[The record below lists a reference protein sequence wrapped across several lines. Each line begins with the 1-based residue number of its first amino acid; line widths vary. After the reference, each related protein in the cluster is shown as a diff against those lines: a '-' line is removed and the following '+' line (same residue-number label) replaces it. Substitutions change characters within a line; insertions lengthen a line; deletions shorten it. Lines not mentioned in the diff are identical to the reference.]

1 MPAKQVVFLLL
12 TLAVVPAAAW
22 LGIRYRWAERL
33 LVVGAFLSTTY
44 LVDINLVSMEA
55 YRGDTRGFEFG
66 VTDWMMIALV
76 VTMVRSPRWRSE
88 RLQLLPPNSAPLL
101 LYLGVA
107 LLSIA
112 FAYVPL
118 YAGFGF
124 FKLLRAVVVYWVAFN
139 YVRSEKD
146 LRFLVLVLVAMV
158 AVQFGLVIW
167 QRATGL
173 YRAVGSTP
181 HPNTLAVYVNFMN
194 MIFLAFVFGEKRRSP
209 YTWAAWGGLAM
220 GALIVLATFSRG
232 ALMTMVLGF
241 ALVVL
246 LSLWDRPRAS
256 KFALIGMMALAA
268 LPVLVKVT
276 PAIIERFQTAPVE
289 SGLSRHQ
296 ANSAALAMARDHF
309 FGVGLNNY
317 SHVVNNTAYADYIP
331 LASDRGIVH
340 NVYLLHASELGWLG
354 LAAFVLVIGRF
365 VWFAIRFVAQRRDDI
380 TSSMAIGILAGMTA
394 LWTQSLLEWL
404 FRQTYVT
411 VEFFLLAGLMA
422 ALPRVARRSRLER
435 VRKLLVLRR
444 LRAAAA

>member
-1 MPAKQVVFLLL
+1 VPAKQLIFLLL
-12 TLAVVPAAAW
+12 TLLVVPAAAW
-22 LGIRYRWAERL
+22 FGIRYRWAERL
-33 LVVGAFLSTTY
+33 LVVGVFLSSTY

-66 VTDWMMIALV
+66 VTDWMVIALI
-76 VTMVRSPRWRSE
+76 VTMARSPRWRRE
-88 RLQLLPPNSAPLL
+88 RLQLLPPNAIPMLA
-101 LYLGVA
+101 YLAIAA
-107 LLSIA
+107 LSVA

-118 YAGFGF
+118 YAGFGL
-124 FKLLRAVVVYWVAFN
+124 FKLLRAAAIYWVACN
-139 YVRSEKD
+139 YVRNERD

-158 AVQFGLVIW
+158 SVQFTLVIW

-194 MIFLAFVFGEKRRSP
+194 MVFLAFVLGEKRRSLH
-209 YTWAAWGGLAM
+209 TWAAWAGLAM
-220 GALIVLATFSRG
+220 GVLIVLATFSRG
-232 ALMTMVLGF
+232 ALLALAFGF
-241 ALVVL
+241 AIVVA
-246 LSLWDRPRAS
+246 LSVWSRPRAS
-256 KFALIGMMALAA
+256 KFVIIGVMALAA
-268 LPVLVKVT
+268 LPLAIKVT
-276 PAIIERFQTAPVE
+276 PAIIKRFETAPVE

-354 LAAFVLVIGRF
+354 LAAFVLLIGRF
-365 VWFAIRFVAQRRDDI
+365 LWLAIRFIAQRRDDI
-380 TSSMAIGILAGMTA
+380 ASSMAIGIFAGMVA

-422 ALPRVARRSRLER
+422 ALPSVARRTRIER
-435 VRKLLVLRR
+435 VRKVLLLRH
-444 LRAAAA
+444 LRAAA

>member
-1 MPAKQVVFLLL
+1 MPAKQVIFLLL

-22 LGIRYRWAERL
+22 FGVRYRWAERL

-66 VTDWMMIALV
+66 VTDWMIIALI
-76 VTMVRSPRWRSE
+76 VTMIRSPRWRHE
-88 RLQLLPPNSAPLL
+88 RLELLPPNAVPLL
-101 LYLGVA
+101 LYLGIA
-107 LLSIA
+107 LLSIP

-118 YAGFGF
+118 YAGFGLS
-124 FKLLRAVVVYWVAFN
+124 KLLRAVAVYWVAFN
-139 YVRSEKD
+139 YLRSERD
-146 LRFLVLVLVAMV
+146 LRFLLLVLVAMV
-158 AVQFGLVIW
+158 GVQFGLVLW

-194 MIFLAFVFGEKRRSP
+194 MIFLAFIFGARRRSLH
-209 YTWAAWGGLAM
+209 TWAAWAGLAM

-241 ALVVL
+241 ALVIA

-268 LPVLVKVT
+268 LPVLAKVT
-276 PAIIERFQTAPVE
+276 PAIIERFETAPVE

-296 ANSAALAMARDHF
+296 ANSAALSMARDHF
-309 FGVGLNNY
+309 LGVGLNNY
-317 SHVVNNTAYADYIP
+317 SYVVNNTDYADYIP

-354 LAAFVLVIGRF
+354 LAAFVLMIGRF
-365 VWFAIRFVAQRRDDI
+365 LWLAIRFIARRRDDI
-380 TSSMAIGILAGMTA
+380 TSSMAIGVLAGMVA

-411 VEFFLLAGLMA
+411 VEFFLLAGLLA
-422 ALPRVARRSRLER
+422 ALPRIARRAKLER
-435 VRKLLVLRR
+435 VRKLLLLRH
-444 LRAAAA
+444 LRAGA

>member
-1 MPAKQVVFLLL
+1 MPAKQIVFLLL

-44 LVDINLVSMEA
+44 LVDINLASMEA

-66 VTDWMMIALV
+66 VTDWMIVALV
-76 VTMVRSPRWRSE
+76 ITMLRSPRWRRE
-88 RLQLLPPNSAPLL
+88 RLQLLPPNAVPLA

-124 FKLLRAVVVYWVAFN
+124 FKLLRAVAVYWVAFN
-139 YVRSEKD
+139 YLRSERD
-146 LRFLVLVLVAMV
+146 LRFLLLVLVAMV
-158 AVQFGLVIW
+158 GVQFGLVLW

-194 MIFLAFVFGEKRRSP
+194 MIFLAFIFGARRRSLH
-209 YTWAAWGGLAM
+209 TWAAWAGLAM

-241 ALVVL
+241 ALVIA
-246 LSLWDRPRAS
+246 LSLWDRPRGS
-256 KFALIGMMALAA
+256 KFALIGLMALAA

-276 PAIIERFQTAPVE
+276 PAIIERFETAPVE

-296 ANSAALAMARDHF
+296 ANSAALAMARDHA

-317 SHVVNNTAYADYIP
+317 SHVVNNTGYADYIP

-354 LAAFVLVIGRF
+354 LAAFLLVIGRF
-365 VWFAIRFVAQRRDDI
+365 LWLAIRFIAQRRDDLS
-380 TSSMAIGILAGMTA
+380 SSMAIGIFAGMVA

-411 VEFFLLAGLMA
+411 VEFFLLAGLLA
-422 ALPRVARRSRLER
+422 ALPRVARRTRLER
-435 VRKLLVLRR
+435 VRKVVLLRR
-444 LRAAAA
+444 AGTAA

>member
-1 MPAKQVVFLLL
+1 MPAKQIIFILL

-22 LGIRYRWAERL
+22 LGIRYRWGERL

-66 VTDWMMIALV
+66 VTDWMIIALV
-76 VTMVRSPRWRSE
+76 ITMLRSPRWRRE
-88 RLQLLPPNSAPLL
+88 RLQLLPPNAAPLL

-124 FKLLRAVVVYWVAFN
+124 FKLLRAVAVYWVAFN
-139 YVRSEKD
+139 YLRSERD
-146 LRFLVLVLVAMV
+146 LRFLLLVLVAMV
-158 AVQFGLVIW
+158 GVQFGLVLW

-194 MIFLAFVFGEKRRSP
+194 MIFLAFIFGARRRSLH
-209 YTWAAWGGLAM
+209 TWAAWAGLAM

-241 ALVVL
+241 ALVIA

-256 KFALIGMMALAA
+256 KFVIIGLMALAA

-276 PAIIERFQTAPVE
+276 PAIIERFETAPVE

-296 ANSAALAMARDHF
+296 ANSAALAMARDHL

-317 SHVVNNTAYADYIP
+317 SYVVNNTGYADYIP

-365 VWFAIRFVAQRRDDI
+365 LWLAIRFIAQRRDDI
-380 TSSMAIGILAGMTA
+380 SSSMAIGIFAGMVA

-411 VEFFLLAGLMA
+411 VEFFLLAGLLA
-422 ALPRVARRSRLER
+422 ALPRVARRARVER
-435 VRKLLVLRR
+435 VRKVLLLRR
-444 LRAAAA
+444 FRAAA